1 MPQTGIQEGLLVG
14 HRAPR
19 GVAPWL
25 QGTLVALL
33 VAASFGA
40 ITVAIYLS
48 AQSALINEIHSG
60 LLRTA
65 AIALRSVD
73 VDAHQQ
79 LQSPS
84 DHGTPAY
91 DALAGPLRDIVL
103 ADPLVAFVGTA
114 IERDGRVY
122 FVLDGTPKPAPGE
135 PWPDTAVQV
144 LDEYED
150 PPADLLVAL
159 REGRAMVSKPYTDE
173 WGSFISAFQPLRD
186 AAGRTIAVFFIDL
199 KVTEFEKRLQP
210 IRTASL
216 VAGAIGVLIA
226 VLMGLGVWF
235 NRKTDRTAR
244 ELARQL
250 RTVNALLAVS
260 RALGSGVNLGDLL
273 PVIIKQTKAVMAA
286 EHCALFLLDER
297 PGRLRRTT
305 GAATDS
311 DPLPITG
318 IVGRV
323 VASRRTASVAD
334 ARSDPD
340 FDPAIDQREGS
351 VTRSMLAQPIID
363 NAGKLVGV
371 MQVANKIGEPAFDE
385 DDQILL
391 GALGAQV
398 MTALDRA
405 RLTQVYVEKQKLDE
419 ALKLAA
425 SIQMS
430 MLSRSFPVPG
440 QDAVEVHA
448 CLVPAKEVGGDFYDF
463 FRIDRTTL
471 AFLVADVS
479 GKGMPA
485 ALFMAKAKTL
495 IKAHASLVRDPQE
508 ILRRANDELA
518 EDNDNGMFVTLFLGV
533 LDTVSGR
540 VRMANAGH
548 NPTYLL
554 PAAGGPPERLPT
566 PADIALGVM
575 EGMPY
580 SVSELQ
586 LRRGDI
592 LFLYTDGVN
601 EAMNR
606 VDEQFDYDRM
616 EAVLAEPH
624 PSVVDL
630 NDAMLAAVREF
641 ATGAEQSDDLTIL
654 SVRWRGEDGPTP

>member
-1 MPQTGIQEGLLVG
+1 VMN
-14 HRAPR
+14 A
-19 GVAPWL
+19 
-25 QGTLVALL
+25 
-33 VAASFGA
+33 
-40 ITVAIYLS
+40 
-48 AQSALINEIHSG
+48 
-60 LLRTA
+60 
-65 AIALRSVD
+65 
-73 VDAHQQ
+73 
-79 LQSPS
+79 
-84 DHGTPAY
+84 
-91 DALAGPLRDIVL
+91 
-103 ADPLVAFVGTA
+103 
-114 IERDGRVY
+114 ERC
-122 FVLDGTPKPAPGE
+122 
-135 PWPDTAVQV
+135 
-144 LDEYED
+144 
-150 PPADLLVAL
+150 
-159 REGRAMVSKPYTDE
+159 S
-173 WGSFISAFQPLRD
+173 
-186 AAGRTIAVFFIDL
+186 
-199 KVTEFEKRLQP
+199 
-210 IRTASL
+210 
-216 VAGAIGVLIA
+216 
-226 VLMGLGVWF
+226 
-235 NRKTDRTAR
+235 
-244 ELARQL
+244 
-250 RTVNALLAVS
+250 
-260 RALGSGVNLGDLL
+260 
-273 PVIIKQTKAVMAA
+273 
-286 EHCALFLLDER
+286 LFLMER
-297 PGRLRRTT
+297 PGMLRRTSEA
-305 GAATDS
+305 GTD
-311 DPLPITG
+311 DAMLPLAG
-318 IVGRV
+318 IMARV
-323 VASRRTASVAD
+323 VANRRTESITDVQA
-334 ARSDPD
+334 DPD
-340 FDPAIDQREGS
+340 FDPAIDQREGTT
-351 VTRSMLAQPIID
+351 TRSLLAQPIID
-363 NAGKLVGV
+363 GQGKLVGV
-371 MQVANKIGEPAFDE
+371 MKVANKIGEPAFDQ

-495 IKAHASLVRDPQE
+495 IKAHASLVRDPEE

-554 PAAGGPPERLPT
+554 PAAGGPPEKLPT

-586 LRRGDI
+586 LARGDI

-606 VDEQFDYDRM
+606 VDEQFDYARM

-624 PSVVDL
+624 PSVVEL

-654 SVRWRGEDGPTP
+654 SVRWRGED